1 MLLLFVFGC
10 QLNGQDYSGDELGIN
25 SPKSFSTFIK
35 SIESSSNLLSEGQ
48 GYKQY
53 KKVIVK
59 NSKTFTVQFMV
70 TYGKSKNNI
79 PYYQGDIVLVQL
91 LNGKKGSPFT
101 ISNYRY
107 STYKDLIIG
116 EIVFNK
122 NPINILP
129 NSYSSI
135 YAIEIKKEK
144 AKNENEENDEEEND
158 EEENEE
164 VESDEVE
171 SDEEESDEEES
182 VKIKNKVN
190 EIDESK
196 KYTFFGE
203 RSNRLQLNNSYGIRN
218 IGVISDFYT
227 IGDYSILSNPIL
239 IQEEIFWENNGN
251 LNARGN
257 GYAICFNEKTM
268 IPNDTIS
275 YQYYKNGKKN
285 GRIINYN
292 YMNNTKIEME
302 SGTYKDGTPVGQYT
316 KYRIE
321 PQKNKRVKEREI
333 KYDQNS
339 SFIYQ
344 IVYNS
349 TYLGDNRIPTIYV
362 ETSINYN
369 PKTNKMNGEYESY
382 HGVDDNGKSIPK
394 ELGFYTE
401 DKRTGIWKTF
411 YRNGKLDE
419 LINYTTGQSEKYNY
433 DGSLVYKKYKN

>member
-1 MLLLFVFGC
+1 MKNLLLSMLLIFVFGC
-10 QLNGQDYSGDELGIN
+10 QLNGQDYSGDELGIT

-35 SIESSSNLLSEGQ
+35 SIESNSNLLSEGQ

-59 NSKTFTVQFMV
+59 NNKTLTVQFMV
-70 TYGKSKNNI
+70 TYDKSKNKI

-101 ISNYRY
+101 ISTYRY

-122 NPINILP
+122 NPINIIP

-135 YAIEIKKEK
+135 YALEIKKEK
-144 AKNENEENDEEEND
+144 EKNENSENDEEESEEEES

-164 VESDEVE
+164 
-171 SDEEESDEEES
+171 EESG
-182 VKIKNKVN
+182 KIKNKVN

-203 RSNRLQLNNSYGIRN
+203 RSNRLQISNSYGIKN
-218 IGVISDFYT
+218 IGVISNFFT
-227 IGDYSILSNPIL
+227 IGDYSILSNPML

-251 LNARGN
+251 LNSRGN
-257 GYAICFNEKTM
+257 GYSICFNEKTM
-268 IPNDTIS
+268 IPNDTLT

-302 SGTYKDGTPVGQYT
+302 SGTYKDGIPVGEYT
-316 KYRIE
+316 KFRIE
-321 PQKNKRVKEREI
+321 PQKNKRVLLQKI
-333 KYDQNS
+333 TYDQNS
-339 SFIYQ
+339 RLLQQ

-349 TYLGDNRIPTIYV
+349 LWESNKKEPTVYV
-362 ETSINYN
+362 QTLINYN
-369 PKTNKMNGEYESY
+369 PKNNKRNGEYETY
-382 HGVDDNGKSIPK
+382 HDVIVNGKPLLEES
-394 ELGFYTE
+394 GFYTE
-401 DKRTGIWKTF
+401 DNRSGIWKKY
-411 YRNGKLDE
+411 YRNGQLDE